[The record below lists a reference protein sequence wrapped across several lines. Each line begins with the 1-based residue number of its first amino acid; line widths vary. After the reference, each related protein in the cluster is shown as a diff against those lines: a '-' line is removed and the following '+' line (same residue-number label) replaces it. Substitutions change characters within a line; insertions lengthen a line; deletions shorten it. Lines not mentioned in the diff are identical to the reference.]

1 MHPGELPPPLRALA
15 DRYEIAE
22 EIGRGGTAVV
32 FRARR
37 RTDGAM
43 VAIKTLRA
51 EVAVGLPT
59 ERFLREIAF
68 ESRFQHPGIVPIL
81 DSGQAD
87 GVPFFVMPLCEGE
100 SLRHRLDR
108 EGALPLDEA
117 VRIAGEVA
125 AALSYAHAQGVVHR
139 DVKPENILLAGGRAL
154 VADFGVARA
163 LSEAAGDRLTESGVA
178 VGTPSYMSP
187 EQAGG
192 DRRLDARSDIYSL
205 ACVVYEML
213 GGDPPFTGKSA
224 QAIVARHLVEPP
236 PSIRVVR
243 QTLPDGVEYALGR
256 ALAKS
261 PADRFESAEAFVAA
275 LTALPPAGWQL
286 SPVVPAVRR
295 RRMLALGG
303 AVFIV
308 ALVVWWAIWPRLRP
322 LDAKRVVI
330 FPLSDVRTAATSTG
344 WEVALAI
351 NSSLEHAQPLL
362 GIDGWQYLSAA
373 ARAAPSTL
381 TNQDQRRIARS
392 RSARY
397 FLSGAIS
404 RQGDS
409 ATVQVALYD
418 VPSDSLVGSESVVA
432 GGDAAAIAGAG
443 MRAAARL
450 LPRIL
455 DPGRHIDLTSLLDRK
470 PGALALWLQ
479 GERAY
484 RQSHFEE
491 ALALLQRAL
500 SEDSL
505 LSVAA
510 VRAAQ
515 AAGWQSDYALADRLI
530 AVALAHDS
538 LLGPASS
545 RVAHGVRAY
554 MHGDADSAVRFLE
567 SASVLLPE
575 DAAPPMLLGEVYHH
589 LMPVV
594 SADSNANASWRE
606 AVRRDTSFTPAYI
619 HLAERALL
627 RGEFASA
634 ERMVDRLRAARA
646 DSTLLRQ
653 LALMA
658 ACVRDRGRLN
668 WPTAARDN
676 AQAVILA
683 GHQLAVGARHG
694 ECAKGAFRAVMASD
708 SVARGFRW
716 HAFLGLQGLL
726 ISQGRGDE
734 ATRLLDSVVVG
745 TPGARALYPI
755 NLVAG
760 APTAAHGPRL
770 VALADSLYGPGYERS
785 SAQTRWVL
793 ALWHASQR
801 DVPMVER
808 IAKSLFRQA
817 DSSGKRRDQLIAR
830 ATAAHARLVAGD
842 TAAAIAAL
850 QALRPSATRDSLV
863 NDLFESLAVERI
875 TLARLLL
882 ARRQYAQAF
891 DAAAAFDH
899 PQSIMNLAFLRE
911 SLVIRE
917 QAARQ
922 LGRERV
928 AADMRRRARALESAP
943 L

>member
-1 MHPGELPPPLRALA
+1 
-15 DRYEIAE
+15 
-22 EIGRGGTAVV
+22 
-32 FRARR
+32 
-37 RTDGAM
+37 
-43 VAIKTLRA
+43 
-51 EVAVGLPT
+51 
-59 ERFLREIAF
+59 
-68 ESRFQHPGIVPIL
+68 
-81 DSGQAD
+81 
-87 GVPFFVMPLCEGE
+87 VMPLCEGE

-108 EGALPLDEA
+108 DGALPLEDT
-117 VRIAGEVA
+117 VRIAGDVA
-125 AALSYAHAQGVVHR
+125 AALGYAHAHGVVHR
-139 DVKPENILLAGGRAL
+139 DIKPENILMSGERAL

-163 LSEAAGDRLTESGVA
+163 LSEAAGERLTESGVA

-192 DRRLDARSDIYSL
+192 DRRLDARSDVYSL

-243 QTLPDGVEYALGR
+243 RTLPEGVEYALGR

-261 PADRFESAEAFVAA
+261 PADRFASAEAFVAA
-275 LTALPPAGWQL
+275 LTAAPPAGWQA
-286 SPVVPAVRR
+286 PAAAPAVRPWR
-295 RRMLALGG
+295 IAALGG
-303 AVFIV
+303 AALLAV
-308 ALVVWWAIWPRLRP
+308 LVVGWAVWPRLRP

-330 FPLSDVRTAATSTG
+330 FPLSDVDAAATSTG

-351 NSSLEHAQPLL
+351 NSSLEHAQPLQ

-381 TNQDQRRIARS
+381 TNQDQRRIARR

-404 RQGDS
+404 RQRDS
-409 ATVQVALYD
+409 VTVKVALYD
-418 VPSDSLVGSESVVA
+418 VPSDSLVGSESMIAA
-432 GGDAAAIAGAG
+432 GDDAAIAGAG
-443 MRAAARL
+443 MRATARL

-455 DPGRHIDLTSLLDRK
+455 DPGRRIDLTSLLDRR

-491 ALALLQRAL
+491 ALALLQRAIA
-500 SEDSL
+500 EDSL
-505 LSVAA
+505 LAVAA

-515 AAGWQSDYALADRLI
+515 AAGWQSDYVLSGRLI
-530 AVALAHDS
+530 DAALAHDS

-545 RVAHGVRAY
+545 KVAHGVLAY
-554 MHGDADSAVRFLE
+554 LRGDADSAVRFLDA
-567 SASVLLPE
+567 ASVLLPE

-589 LMPVV
+589 LMPMASV
-594 SADSNANASWRE
+594 DSIAEANWRD
-606 AVRRDTSFTPAYI
+606 AVRRDTSFTPAYV

-627 RGEFASA
+627 RGEFAAA
-634 ERMVDRLRAARA
+634 ERMLNRLRAASA

-658 ACVRDRGRLN
+658 SCVRNRERVD
-668 WPTAARDN
+668 WPAAARHN
-676 AQAVILA
+676 AQAVVLA
-683 GHQLAVGARHG
+683 GHQLAVGARHAG
-694 ECAKGAFRAVMASD
+694 CAKDAFRALMATD
-708 SVARGFRW
+708 SAVRGFRW

-726 ISQGRGDE
+726 ISQGHGVE
-734 ATRLLDSVVVG
+734 ATRLLDSVVVA
-745 TPGARALYPI
+745 TQGALALYPI

-760 APTAAHGPRL
+760 APTAARGPRL
-770 VALADSLYGPGYERS
+770 AAFVDSLYGPGYERS

-793 ALWHASQR
+793 ALWHASQG

-808 IAKSLFRQA
+808 IAKSLARQA
-817 DSSGKRRDQLIAR
+817 DSSRKRRDQLIAR
-830 ATAAHARLVAGD
+830 ATAAHARLAAGD

-850 QALRPSATRDSLV
+850 QRLHPTATRDSLV

-875 TLARLLL
+875 TLARLLM
-882 ARRQYAQAF
+882 ARHQDAQAF
-891 DAAAAFDH
+891 DVAATFDH

-911 SLVIRE
+911 SLVLRE
-917 QAARQ
+917 QAARR

-928 AADMRRRARALESAP
+928 AASLRRRVRDLDTAP